1 MKTRTLIGAA
11 LVAAAASIPLSA
23 QAWWGWG
30 PGWGNGWGD
39 DWWGDGWG
47 DIGFGFSFG
56 GGGRGW
62 GRGRGW
68 RHPYWWGPYGYPY
81 YGGWGYP
88 YGGAPYYAYPQ
99 VAPAAPAAAKADK

>member
-11 LVAAAASIPLSA
+11 ILAAAASIPLSA

-39 DWWGDGWG
+39 GWG

-62 GRGRGW
+62 GRGHGW
-68 RHPYWWGPYGYPY
+68 RHPYWWGPSGYPY
-81 YGGWGYP
+81 YGGWG
-88 YGGAPYYAYPQ
+88 APHWGVPSYAYPQ
-99 VAPAAPAAAKADK
+99 VAPAAPKADK

>member
-11 LVAAAASIPLSA
+11 LIAGAAALPVTA

-30 PGWGNGWGD
+30 PGWGDG
-39 DWWGDGWG
+39 WGDGWG
-47 DIGFGFSFG
+47 GFGFGISFG

-62 GRGRGW
+62 GRGW

-81 YGGWGYP
+81 YGGWGHP
-88 YGGAPYYAYPQ
+88 YWGAPPLAYPP
-99 VAPAAPAAAKADK
+99 VAPAAPATAKADK